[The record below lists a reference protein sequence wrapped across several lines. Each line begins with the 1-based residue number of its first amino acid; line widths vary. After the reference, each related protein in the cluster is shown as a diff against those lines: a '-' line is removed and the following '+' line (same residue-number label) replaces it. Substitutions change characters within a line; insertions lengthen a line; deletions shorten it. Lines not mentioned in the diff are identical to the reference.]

1 MHTKGLTWAGPFA
14 LYMALLI
21 GCSALPETTLP
32 PAVAPASAPAGQLT
46 TMEPV
51 PSSIPSLSTQPAPT
65 TTAVRTLPTNLSQ
78 STTLAGALTP
88 SAPPITWIH
97 KQFADA
103 WSLEYPATW
112 NVNAAG
118 VDEGAVEM
126 RGDYN
131 GHRYVVAFVY
141 PIFEQAVDTFS
152 LEAWIAQELA
162 TLPADQRSAITVSD
176 VIIAG
181 APAKKVLNFPG
192 TSPDTAS
199 HHLYIWR
206 SGDRNPR
213 LVTIQAADNQ
223 PPDMLQMAQLF
234 DRFLAGI
241 AVPATPL
248 RPGSAPTSMVH
259 LDNPALTSQLYQQVK
274 DGTPIVEI
282 ADPKL
287 WLPDDIHPGQIKKYF
302 QLGTLSIGLVLQPS
316 MNVMLD
322 LPNQYVPSF
331 TGLIVSQAGT
341 PWHKY
346 LEIRDAERS
355 DKNNPYYLWAQ
366 DGQLY
371 LSIVDQVGAG
381 SGEGNM
387 KLVRLAATGNWEV
400 VDCYYFG
407 ASYSDPQRDGDY
419 FGFSQHLNRQEKES
433 ASLCRNGD
441 IVPLP

>member
-1 MHTKGLTWAGPFA
+1 MRPKGLTWAGPLA

-21 GCSALPETTLP
+21 GCSALPETTQP
-32 PAVAPASAPAGQLT
+32 PAVAPASTPASQLT
-46 TMEPV
+46 ATEPV

-65 TTAVRTLPTNLSQ
+65 TTAVRTLPTNLPQ
-78 STTLAGALTP
+78 STTLPVALTP
-88 SAPPITWIH
+88 TAPPITWIH

-112 NVNAAG
+112 DVNAAG
-118 VDEGAVEM
+118 VHEGAVEM

-131 GHRYVVAFVY
+131 GHRYAVAFVY

-176 VIIAG
+176 VIIAD
-181 APAKKVLNFPG
+181 APAKKVLNVPG
-192 TSPDTAS
+192 TTPDTAS
-199 HHLYIWR
+199 HRLYIWR

-223 PPDMLQMAQLF
+223 PPDTLQMAQLF

-248 RPGSAPTSMVH
+248 SPGSAPTSMVH

-282 ADPKL
+282 ADPKIL
-287 WLPDDIHPGQIKKYF
+287 LPDDIHPGQIKKYF

-316 MNVMLD
+316 MNFILD

-346 LEIRDAERS
+346 LEIRDTERT

-366 DGQLY
+366 EGQLY
-371 LSIVDQVGAG
+371 LSIVDQEGAG

-387 KLVRLAATGNWEV
+387 KLVRLSATGNWEV